1 MRPKRAAGA
10 AAAADARSA
19 RVTCRIEPVED
30 SIANP
35 ASSRPGQGPRATDD
49 GVLSR
54 LALWLAEVAAEA
66 ALTPLRQ
73 PEPAADQAD
82 PGSSR
87 E

>member
-1 MRPKRAAGA
+1 M
-10 AAAADARSA
+10 
-19 RVTCRIEPVED
+19 TCRVEPVED

-35 ASSRPGQGPRATDD
+35 ASSRPGQGPRAD

-73 PEPAADQAD
+73 PEPAADQAN
-82 PGSSR
+82 PGSSL